1 MFRICFYKIYNI
13 QIFEKKKKKIRIYFL
28 KFLNFAAKINR

>member
-13 QIFEKKKKKIRIYFL
+13 QIFEKKKKIRIYFL